1 MGIASTIFGVAKQ
14 LGKVIWDGGDLLG
27 NIGGEMIADAIEGAA
42 AYAFKKIKVIGF
54 CKALGKNYKEKLA
67 KLYDNSQ
74 DNWYQKIESELLE
87 QENVGAGSMNLGK
100 GLDAL
105 FRKFVFVDDIY
116 QYICNKS
123 PTFKDLQSTDKE
135 AAEIFAKLIV
145 ESYEGYVNTLFK
157 QLSSSDNE
165 YSVTSVLALLI
176 NKQRTEQKAE
186 NEDLRNKIDSLRND
200 IMVFL
205 QANAGEEFIVSDASG
220 YNVKYV
226 TIECP
231 NCHSGDFIDYN
242 KSTHHYK
249 CQRCAHEF
257 VKNANT
263 VSSVTVEL
271 KNGITTIVN
280 RIEEKIDVII
290 NERKAELILEL
301 AMHFVNIRFRNGYV
315 ELHQLDKEE
324 LSKDIEKAIKSML
337 RVTYDVGELPQSLDK
352 QVHNVVTTVLK
363 SCLEFC
369 RSSAAE
375 QKESP
380 GQLKEFELLEKNKKA
395 MCEELSKDK
404 EFDAV
409 AEYIPLSGSS
419 IWASSLVKS
428 YESQENKDDIEKS
441 LKAFSECG
449 KQKFVVFISAQS
461 KNKEGQPS
469 LEDKV
474 AKRLAEEFE
483 KRRIGY
489 FWWEKAKELRIQAY
503 KDGKENGERLIYNE
517 WPISTKIAAGLAF
530 SSVMVAL
537 AFDNVTKDG
546 DDEKYQ
552 YDSLLDNADS
562 NGFKYEVAQFS
573 AMTNDREKAKEFV
586 EGIVDGKDYESLCP
600 TKRYLKFFTYGEPK
614 SHQIYKNA
622 AGKSIFDNREDIIVP
637 VQGRNVED
645 LAEKIYNEVLE
656 AMSEDS
662 DIMDLVEKENDN
674 HAGEE
679 PDGSKLKKGNN
690 QRKTRTEI
698 KRKRVKAAFIEKYK
712 GNFNSSVFSAAK
724 NYFFPLK
731 EQINLPGD
739 NDWKGLSPCPE
750 WNKNDLKVNYPDEDT
765 ESVPSDVFF
774 EYAVIDEEGKS
785 AKNHFTFFPE
795 RGENGWKMKI
805 LIKDWNYAFI
815 EEPIRKSQ
823 KENGTSQKPVPFP
836 QDSLAGFESVTC
848 AMDGAK
854 ETAIEL
860 KKETQ
865 RHAESDYKNFGGG
878 LLTVATTYAGYEKWK
893 YANGTLCF
901 SKENLK
907 EGRKEERR
915 YYFYIRFLPK
925 RVIKY
930 RIRKFGQHVHFKLET
945 KLRKPISVE
954 VVLGRNSSA
963 SRLCERY
970 TEKEYQ
976 ISKSLTIDGGA
987 ITNNPLK
994 DMAFGLRP
1002 VGSDADYFVL
1012 LEDGSIDSLQTID
1025 KKVLRCPY
1033 CGRPYPCGG
1042 EKVPDEE
1049 KNLCYYNFTYPYYN
1063 GAQGGE
1069 KSKQDENVS
1078 DSSGQGISKMFQQMF
1093 RQISDKDATQI
1104 FTFGTELKRNVK
1116 PMKVP
1121 EGIKE
1126 GAVISLAGV
1135 SGSGKSTFLSA
1146 LFSGLSETKTN
1157 RSKIFERYVETSI
1170 FKRYVKTAKF
1180 VKSATKPN
1188 ENDMAKQMR
1197 QNYYAV
1203 EPYKGFVERTAHGG
1217 LGLNAQIAHVPH
1229 TIELSNIQGKD
1240 GTAYLSI
1247 FDVPGGCLCVPQGRS
1262 ATDTATYEFK
1272 NYSDDYTMLCKSDC
1286 IILLVNGEAGNGA
1299 SSDAQIDFGSA
1310 QGILEELRLKLEESD
1325 KAKIDA
1331 VALAVVLCK
1340 FDMFNTAFDKNSYVR
1355 SSPPVSAD
1363 GKNESQQKFG
1373 GSQLHKYIEGCS
1385 REVKAFIEEKHG
1397 VGLIQEVNC
1406 FKHHMYFTVSSTG
1419 RSDIIAV
1426 KGGEKYM
1433 IYRSQPNNVDNVL
1446 LWLMYQTGIIR

>member
-1 MGIASTIFGVAKQ
+1 MGIASTIFGVAV
-14 LGKVIWDGGDLLG
+14 KVAKKLLEG
-27 NIGGEMIADAIEGAA
+27 ASIAGSALVDISQDMIAGEGLPGSISGEIISDAIESAA
-42 AYAFKKIKVIGF
+42 VFVAKKFQEWHLRGGF
-54 CKALGKNYKEKLA
+54 SEDYKA
-67 KLYDNSQ
+67 KLKKMLATSKKNVA
-74 DNWYQKIESELLE
+74 WYQNVTAQLLE
-87 QENVGAGSMNLGK
+87 EDNTDDKNLGRD
-100 GLDAL
+100 LDKL
-105 FRKFVFVDDIY
+105 FRKFVFVTNIY
-116 QYICNKS
+116 EYICEKS
-123 PTFKDLQSTDKE
+123 TAFKNLKDEDQE
-135 AAEIFAKLIV
+135 AAEIFAVLIIS
-145 ESYEGYVNTLFK
+145 SYESYVNTLFK
-157 QLSSSDNE
+157 KLALSDKE
-165 YSVTSVLALLI
+165 YAVVSVLALLI
-176 NKQRTEQKAE
+176 NKQRAE
-186 NEDLRNKIDSLRND
+186 NR
-200 IMVFL
+200 VFKEEIFAYIG
-205 QANAGEEFIVSDASG
+205 ANAGKEVIVSDANG
-220 YNVKYV
+220 NKLYANYV
-226 TIECP
+226 TLRCD
-231 NCHSGDFIDYN
+231 NCGASDMIDYDRER
-242 KSTHHYK
+242 KFYVCRRCESPITQPVTHK
-249 CQRCAHEF
+249 EQ
-257 VKNANT
+257 
-263 VSSVTVEL
+263 L
-271 KNGITTIVN
+271 DDITTILDNIGKQIEDASKKNSQDHAQQNNKLAKIEKTADEILNLLNKKSCKTGDLKTTPNNEKEEEQNQEEISEIGKSIYKAMSDLDEISASVDKIGTEVKESDGDNGYHVEQEDLIN
-280 RIEEKIDVII
+280 RIK
-290 NERKAELILEL
+290 
-301 AMHFVNIRFRNGYV
+301 
-315 ELHQLDKEE
+315 
-324 LSKDIEKAIKSML
+324 
-337 RVTYDVGELPQSLDK
+337 
-352 QVHNVVTTVLK
+352 
-363 SCLEFC
+363 
-369 RSSAAE
+369 E
-375 QKESP
+375 QKGKLNELEERLKTLQKDSK
-380 GQLKEFELLEKNKKA
+380 GQ
-395 MCEELSKDK
+395 
-404 EFDAV
+404 V
-409 AEYIPLSGSS
+409 GSS

-428 YESQENKDDIEKS
+428 YESNGNQGDIEKS
-441 LKAFSECG
+441 LKAFSERG
-449 KQKFVVFISAQS
+449 KQKFVVFISAQR

-469 LEDKV
+469 LEYKV
-474 AKRLAEEFE
+474 AKRLAKEFE

-489 FWWEKAKELRIQAY
+489 FWWEDAKKLRIQAY
-503 KDGKENGERLIYNE
+503 KDGKENGEHSICNE

-546 DDEKYQ
+546 DDKKYQ

-724 NYFFPLK
+724 NYFLPLK
-731 EQINLPGD
+731 EQISLPGD
-739 NDWKGLSPCPE
+739 NDWKGLSPCPT
-750 WNKNDLKVNYPDEDT
+750 WNENDPKVNYPDEDT

-795 RGENGWKMKI
+795 RDGKNWKMKI

-854 ETAIEL
+854 ETAIAL

-865 RHAESDYKNFGGG
+865 RDAESDYKNFGGG
-878 LLTVATTYAGYEKWK
+878 LLTVATTYAGYEQWK

-901 SKENLK
+901 SKEDS
-907 EGRKEERR
+907 KEERR

-930 RIRKFGQHVHFKLET
+930 RIRTFGQHVHFKLET
-945 KLRKPISVE
+945 RLRKPISVE

-970 TEKEYQ
+970 PEKYQ

-987 ITNNPLK
+987 ITNNSLK

-1002 VGSDADYFVL
+1002 VGRDADYFVL

-1049 KNLCYYNFTYPYYN
+1049 KNRCYYNFTYPYYK
-1063 GAQGGE
+1063 GAQDGE
-1069 KSKQDENVS
+1069 KSKQDENAS
-1078 DSSGQGISKMFQQMF
+1078 DSARQGISMLFQQVS
-1093 RQISDKDATQI
+1093 QDDVEWISHP
-1104 FTFGTELKRNVK
+1104 GNELKRNVK

-1146 LFSGLSETKTN
+1146 LFGMLSGTETYI
-1157 RSKIFERYVETSI
+1157 SKIFERYVETSI
-1170 FKRYVKTAKF
+1170 FVN
-1180 VKSATKPN
+1180 SATQDT

-1203 EPYKGFVERTAHGG
+1203 ELYKGFVERTAHGD

-1262 ATDTATYEFK
+1262 ATDTETYEFK
-1272 NYSDDYTMLCKSDC
+1272 NYSKDYTMLCKSDC

-1299 SSDAQIDFGSA
+1299 SDAQIDFGSA
-1310 QGILEELRLKLEESD
+1310 QGILAELRLKLEESD
-1325 KAKIDA
+1325 RNAI
-1331 VALAVVLCK
+1331 ALAVVLCK

>member
-1 MGIASTIFGVAKQ
+1 MGIASTIFGVAV
-14 LGKVIWDGGDLLG
+14 KVAKKLLEWASIAG
-27 NIGGEMIADAIEGAA
+27 SALVDISQDMIAGEGLPGSISGEIISDAIESAA
-42 AYAFKKIKVIGF
+42 VFVAKKFQEGHLRRRF
-54 CKALGKNYKEKLA
+54 SGDYKA
-67 KLYDNSQ
+67 KLKKMLATSKKNVA
-74 DNWYQKIESELLE
+74 WYQNVTAQLLE
-87 QENVGAGSMNLGK
+87 EDNTDDKNLGRD
-100 GLDAL
+100 LDKL
-105 FRKFVFVDDIY
+105 FRKFVFVTNIY
-116 QYICNKS
+116 EYICEKS
-123 PTFKDLQSTDKE
+123 TAFKNLKDEDQE
-135 AAEIFAKLIV
+135 AAEIFAVLIIS
-145 ESYEGYVNTLFK
+145 SYESYVNTLFK
-157 QLSSSDNE
+157 KLALSDKE
-165 YSVTSVLALLI
+165 YAVVSVLALLI
-176 NKQRTEQKAE
+176 NKQRAE
-186 NEDLRNKIDSLRND
+186 NR
-200 IMVFL
+200 VFKEEIFAYIG
-205 QANAGEEFIVSDASG
+205 ANAGKEVIVSDANG
-220 YNVKYV
+220 NKLYANYV
-226 TIECP
+226 TLRCD
-231 NCHSGDFIDYN
+231 NCGASDMIDYDRER
-242 KSTHHYK
+242 KFYVCRRCESPITQPVTHK
-249 CQRCAHEF
+249 EQ
-257 VKNANT
+257 
-263 VSSVTVEL
+263 L
-271 KNGITTIVN
+271 DDITTILDN
-280 RIEEKIDVII
+280 IGKQIEDASKKHSQEHAQQVEIQKATLIEQRVGNYIFLRYSSNLCEFAKLKDKGKRKLSAKIA
-290 NERKAELILEL
+290 NYL
-301 AMHFVNIRFRNGYV
+301 
-315 ELHQLDKEE
+315 
-324 LSKDIEKAIKSML
+324 KSDFL
-337 RVTYDVGELPQSLDK
+337 GTYDNGTL
-352 QVHNVVTTVLK
+352 
-363 SCLEFC
+363 
-369 RSSAAE
+369 SAALNDDNITSIVTKIVNFYHKLCQDISSQNTTQGKTKE
-375 QKESP
+375 LKRLDESQKEKLRNQIIES
-380 GQLKEFELLEKNKKA
+380 KEFETI
-395 MCEELSKDK
+395 
-404 EFDAV
+404 
-409 AEYIPLSGSS
+409 AESIPLSGSS

-449 KQKFVVFISAQS
+449 KQTFVVFISAQS

-469 LEDKV
+469 LEYKV
-474 AKRLAEEFE
+474 AKRLAKEFE

-489 FWWEKAKELRIQAY
+489 FWWEEAKELRIQAY
-503 KDGKENGERLIYNE
+503 KDGKENGERSIYNE

-546 DDEKYQ
+546 DDKKYQ

-573 AMTNDREKAKEFV
+573 AMTNDQKKAKEFV
-586 EGIVDGKDYESLCP
+586 EGIVGDKAFESRCP
-600 TKRYLKFFTYGEPK
+600 TKRYLRFFTYGEPK

-622 AGKSIFDNREDIIVP
+622 AGKSIFDNREDIIVS
-637 VQGRNVED
+637 VQGKNAD
-645 LAEKIYNEVLE
+645 TLAEEIYKKVSAVIFEDP
-656 AMSEDS
+656 AISE
-662 DIMDLVEKENDN
+662 LVNKRHDN
-674 HAGEE
+674 A
-679 PDGSKLKKGNN
+679 
-690 QRKTRTEI
+690 
-698 KRKRVKAAFIEKYK
+698 V
-712 GNFNSSVFSAAK
+712 AK

-739 NDWKGLSPCPE
+739 NDWKGLSPCPK
-750 WNKNDLKVNYPDEDT
+750 WNENDLKVNYPDEDT

-795 RGENGWKMKI
+795 RDENGWKMKI

-823 KENGTSQKPVPFP
+823 KENGTSQKPVPSP

-854 ETAIEL
+854 ETAIAL

-865 RHAESDYKNFGGG
+865 RDAESDYKNFGGG
-878 LLTVATTYAGYEKWK
+878 LLTVATTYAGYEQWK

-901 SKENLK
+901 SKEDS
-907 EGRKEERR
+907 KEERR

-930 RIRKFGQHVHFKLET
+930 RIRTFGQHVHFKLET

-970 TEKEYQ
+970 PEKHQ

-987 ITNNPLK
+987 ITNNPRK
-994 DMAFGLRP
+994 RMTFGLRP

-1012 LEDGSIDSLQTID
+1012 LEDRSIDSLQTID

-1042 EKVPDEE
+1042 EKVSDEE
-1049 KNLCYYNFTYPYYN
+1049 KNRCYYNFTYPYYN

-1069 KSKQDENVS
+1069 KSKQNENVS

-1104 FTFGTELKRNVK
+1104 FTFCTELKRNVK

-1135 SGSGKSTFLSA
+1135 SGSGKTTFLSA

-1188 ENDMAKQMR
+1188 ENDMANQMR

-1229 TIELSNIQGKD
+1229 TIELSGIQGKD

-1299 SSDAQIDFGSA
+1299 SDAQIDFGSA

>member
-1 MGIASTIFGVAKQ
+1 MGIASTIFGVAV
-14 LGKVIWDGGDLLG
+14 KVAKKLLEG
-27 NIGGEMIADAIEGAA
+27 ASIAGSALVDSSQDMIEGEGLPGSISGEIISDAIESAA
-42 AYAFKKIKVIGF
+42 VFVAKKFQEWHLRGGF
-54 CKALGKNYKEKLA
+54 SEDYKA
-67 KLYDNSQ
+67 KLKKMLATSKKNVA
-74 DNWYQKIESELLE
+74 WYQNVTAQLLE
-87 QENVGAGSMNLGK
+87 EDNTDDKNLGRD
-100 GLDAL
+100 LDKL
-105 FRKFVFVDDIY
+105 FRKFVFVTNIY
-116 QYICNKS
+116 EYICEKS
-123 PTFKDLQSTDKE
+123 TAFKNLKDEDQE
-135 AAEIFAKLIV
+135 AAEIFAVLIIS
-145 ESYEGYVNTLFK
+145 SYESYVNTLFK
-157 QLSSSDNE
+157 KLALSDKE
-165 YSVTSVLALLI
+165 YAVVSVLALLI
-176 NKQRTEQKAE
+176 NKQRAE
-186 NEDLRNKIDSLRND
+186 NR
-200 IMVFL
+200 VFKEEIFAYIG
-205 QANAGEEFIVSDASG
+205 ANAGKEVIVSDANG
-220 YNVKYV
+220 NKLYANYV
-226 TIECP
+226 TLRCD
-231 NCHSGDFIDYN
+231 NCGASDMIDYDRER
-242 KSTHHYK
+242 KFYVCRRCESPITQPVTHK
-249 CQRCAHEF
+249 EQ
-257 VKNANT
+257 
-263 VSSVTVEL
+263 L
-271 KNGITTIVN
+271 DDITTILDNIGKQIEDASKKNSQDHAQQNNKLAKIEKTADEILNLLNKKSCKTGELKTTPNNEKEEEQNQEEISEIGKSIYKAMSDLDEISASVDKIGTEVKESDGDNGYHVEQEDLIN
-280 RIEEKIDVII
+280 RIK
-290 NERKAELILEL
+290 
-301 AMHFVNIRFRNGYV
+301 
-315 ELHQLDKEE
+315 
-324 LSKDIEKAIKSML
+324 
-337 RVTYDVGELPQSLDK
+337 
-352 QVHNVVTTVLK
+352 
-363 SCLEFC
+363 
-369 RSSAAE
+369 E
-375 QKESP
+375 QKGKLNELEERLKTLQKDSK
-380 GQLKEFELLEKNKKA
+380 GQ
-395 MCEELSKDK
+395 
-404 EFDAV
+404 V
-409 AEYIPLSGSS
+409 GSS

-428 YESQENKDDIEKS
+428 YESNGNQGDIEKS
-441 LKAFSECG
+441 LKAFSERG

-469 LEDKV
+469 LECKV
-474 AKRLAEEFE
+474 ARRLAEEFE
-483 KRRIGY
+483 KRGIGY

-503 KDGKENGERLIYNE
+503 KDGKENGERSIYNE

-546 DDEKYQ
+546 DDKKYQ

-573 AMTNDREKAKEFV
+573 AMTNDQEKAKEFV
-586 EGIVDGKDYESLCP
+586 KGIVDDKNFKSRCP

-622 AGKSIFDNREDIIVP
+622 AGKSIFDNREDIIVS
-637 VQGRNVED
+637 VQGKNAD
-645 LAEKIYNEVLE
+645 TLAEEIYKKVSAVIFEDP
-656 AMSEDS
+656 AISE
-662 DIMDLVEKENDN
+662 LVNKRHDN
-674 HAGEE
+674 A
-679 PDGSKLKKGNN
+679 
-690 QRKTRTEI
+690 
-698 KRKRVKAAFIEKYK
+698 V
-712 GNFNSSVFSAAK
+712 AK

>member
-157 QLSSSDNE
+157 QLSSSKNE
-165 YSVTSVLALLI
+165 YFVTSVLALLI

-186 NEDLRNKIDSLRND
+186 NEDLRNKIDGLRN
-200 IMVFL
+200 VFL
-205 QANAGEEFIVSDASG
+205 QANAGKEFIVSDASS

-257 VKNANT
+257 VKNADT

-280 RIEEKIDVII
+280 RIEGKIDVII

-301 AMHFVNIRFRNGYV
+301 TMHFVNIRFKNGYE
-315 ELHQLDKEE
+315 ELHQLGKEE
-324 LSKDIEKAIKSML
+324 LSKVIEKAIKPML

-352 QVHNVVTTVLK
+352 KVHNVVTTVLE
-363 SCLEFC
+363 SCLEVC
-369 RSSAAE
+369 KSSAAE

-380 GQLKEFELLEKNKKA
+380 EQLKKFELLEKDKKA
-395 MCEELSKDK
+395 VCEKLFKDE

-428 YESQENKDDIEKS
+428 YESNGNQGDIEKS

-449 KQKFVVFISAQS
+449 KQTFVVFISAQS

-469 LEDKV
+469 LEYKV

-503 KDGKENGERLIYNE
+503 KDGKENGERSIYNE

-573 AMTNDREKAKEFV
+573 AMTNDQKKAKEFV
-586 EGIVDGKDYESLCP
+586 KGIVDDKNFKSRCP

-614 SHQIYKNA
+614 NHQKYKNA
-622 AGKSIFDNREDIIVP
+622 ADESIFDNREDIIVP
-637 VQGRNVED
+637 VQGRNAD
-645 LAEKIYNEVLE
+645 TLAEEIYKKVSAVIFEDP
-656 AMSEDS
+656 AISE
-662 DIMDLVEKENDN
+662 LVNKRHDN
-674 HAGEE
+674 A
-679 PDGSKLKKGNN
+679 
-690 QRKTRTEI
+690 
-698 KRKRVKAAFIEKYK
+698 V
-712 GNFNSSVFSAAK
+712 AK

-795 RGENGWKMKI
+795 RDGKNWKMKI

-854 ETAIEL
+854 ETAIAL

-865 RHAESDYKNFGGG
+865 RDAESDYKNFGGG
-878 LLTVATTYAGYEKWK
+878 LLTVATTYAGYEQWK

-901 SKENLK
+901 SKEDS
-907 EGRKEERR
+907 KEERR

-930 RIRKFGQHVHFKLET
+930 RIRTFGQHVHFKLET
-945 KLRKPISVE
+945 RLRKPISVE

-970 TEKEYQ
+970 PEKYQ

-987 ITNNPLK
+987 ITNNSLK

-1002 VGSDADYFVL
+1002 VGRDADYFVL

-1049 KNLCYYNFTYPYYN
+1049 KNRCYYNFTYPYYK
-1063 GAQGGE
+1063 GAQDGE
-1069 KSKQDENVS
+1069 KSKQDENAS
-1078 DSSGQGISKMFQQMF
+1078 DSARQGISMLFQQVS
-1093 RQISDKDATQI
+1093 QDDVEWISHL
-1104 FTFGTELKRNVK
+1104 GNELKRNVK

-1146 LFSGLSETKTN
+1146 LFGMLSGTETYI
-1157 RSKIFERYVETSI
+1157 SKIFERYVETSI
-1170 FKRYVKTAKF
+1170 FVN
-1180 VKSATKPN
+1180 SATQDT

-1203 EPYKGFVERTAHGG
+1203 ELYKGFVERTAHGD

-1262 ATDTATYEFK
+1262 ATDTETYEFK
-1272 NYSDDYTMLCKSDC
+1272 NYSKDYTMLCKSDC

-1299 SSDAQIDFGSA
+1299 SDAQIDFGSA
-1310 QGILEELRLKLEESD
+1310 QGILAELRLKLEESD
-1325 KAKIDA
+1325 RNAI
-1331 VALAVVLCK
+1331 ALAVVLCK